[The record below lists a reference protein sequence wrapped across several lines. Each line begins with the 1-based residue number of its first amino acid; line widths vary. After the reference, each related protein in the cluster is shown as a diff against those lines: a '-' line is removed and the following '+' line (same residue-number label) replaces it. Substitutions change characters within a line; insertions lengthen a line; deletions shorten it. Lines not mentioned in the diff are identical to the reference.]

1 MPGSLYGS
9 RIDFEAVQTATTATR
24 ETPRERPSRA
34 EVDPAAVELIRRH
47 GSQVMGTARRYS
59 ATREDAEDAY
69 QRAVEILLT
78 RAPSTNTDELVPWL
92 KTVVKHEA
100 FALRRQRARQGVPS
114 QADALE
120 PLAGASPGP
129 AELAERRERLRVGA
143 EALRRLKPQEVR
155 ALTLKAQGLSYQEIC
170 AATGWTYTKVNRC
183 LSEGR
188 RRFLA
193 RVAGIEAGDECE
205 RLAPLL
211 SAFADGELG
220 SEDLTALRAH
230 VTGCLACRARLREYR
245 RAPARAAALLLPLP
259 AASLWGW
266 LRHGV
271 VAHKLAAVAASSVL
285 VAGGG
290 AAAVGTLERQT
301 PVAPRVHRH
310 VKPAARPA
318 PRHAAS
324 TPRTAAI
331 KEPRAKRISPRP
343 ARKPATVAPTPLPQ
357 PTSAPSPTPASRA
370 PSKPAPA
377 GSGGEFAP

>member
-1 MPGSLYGS
+1 M
-9 RIDFEAVQTATTATR
+9 
-24 ETPRERPSRA
+24 
-34 EVDPAAVELIRRH
+34 DPAAVELIRRH
-47 GSQVMGTARRYS
+47 GSQVMGTARRYA

-78 RAPSTNTDELVPWL
+78 RAPSTDADELVPWL

-188 RRFLA
+188 RRFLD

-220 SEDLTALRAH
+220 PDDLTALRAH

-259 AASLWGW
+259 AASLWAV

-290 AAAVGTLERQT
+290 AAAVGTLEQH
-301 PVAPRVHRH
+301 APPSHVHRH
-310 VKPAARPA
+310 AAPAARPA

-331 KEPRAKRISPRP
+331 KEPHAKRVSPRP

-357 PTSAPSPTPASRA
+357 HSSAPARTPAPAAPARAPSP
-370 PSKPAPA
+370 SKPA

>member
-78 RAPSTNTDELVPWL
+78 RAPSTNADELVPWL

-170 AATGWTYTKVNRC
+170 AATGWTYTKVN
-183 LSEGR
+183 G
-188 RRFLA
+188 
-193 RVAGIEAGDECE
+193 
-205 RLAPLL
+205 
-211 SAFADGELG
+211 
-220 SEDLTALRAH
+220 
-230 VTGCLACRARLREYR
+230 
-245 RAPARAAALLLPLP
+245 
-259 AASLWGW
+259 
-266 LRHGV
+266 
-271 VAHKLAAVAASSVL
+271 
-285 VAGGG
+285 
-290 AAAVGTLERQT
+290 
-301 PVAPRVHRH
+301 PV
-310 VKPAARPA
+310 RP
-318 PRHAAS
+318 
-324 TPRTAAI
+324 
-331 KEPRAKRISPRP
+331 
-343 ARKPATVAPTPLPQ
+343 
-357 PTSAPSPTPASRA
+357 
-370 PSKPAPA
+370 
-377 GSGGEFAP
+377 